1 MEEQRAR
8 QEDEAKKTNPG
19 APTETGT
26 QPAESAG
33 GTRTIH
39 YCTKCLFLCPLL
51 ISVPNALNIS
61 VPNAYFCVKC
71 LFLCQMFIS
80 VNSVRS
86 DHYSGG
92 HLDKKF
98 K

>member
-1 MEEQRAR
+1 MSMEEQRAR

-33 GTRTIH
+33 GTSTVH
-39 YCTKCLFLCPLL
+39 YCTKWLFLCPLL
-51 ISVPNALNIS
+51 IS

-71 LFLCQMFIS
+71 LFLSILWE
-80 VNSVRS
+80 VIITAEVT
-86 DHYSGG
+86 
-92 HLDKKF
+92 
-98 K
+98 